1 MHGMTAQEYV
11 ESHRD
16 QNGRFD
22 PSELL
27 APPGTQTRHVPDYKQ
42 DAPGV
47 LMINWNDAK
56 FTGVRNKLLKEHNPP
71 FTFEEKTGHYQCN
84 SARGEE
90 PEIASLLPTWG
101 GRRLLTKRKHNPGTS
116 VLEKE
121 IPEPQDKG
129 KSPHKDPPEGNMIIR
144 DKSVE
149 ESDEILLT
157 DVYLEADDGRYCAT
171 EDTNEDDNPPA
182 SRSG

>member
-1 MHGMTAQEYV
+1 MHRG
-11 ESHRD
+11 
-16 QNGRFD
+16 
-22 PSELL
+22 
-27 APPGTQTRHVPDYKQ
+27 
-42 DAPGV
+42 
-47 LMINWNDAK
+47 
-56 FTGVRNKLLKEHNPP
+56 RNKLLKEHNSP
-71 FTFEEKTGHYQCN
+71 FTFEEKTGHSQCN

-90 PEIASLLPTWG
+90 PERASLLPTWG
-101 GRRLLTKRKHNPGTS
+101 GKRLLTKRKHNHPGTS

-157 DVYLEADDGRYCAT
+157 DVYLEADIAQLKTQMKMRICLLAVVAESKGH
-171 EDTNEDDNPPA
+171 ESLE
-182 SRSG
+182 